1 MHKAA
6 LLRLATV
13 GFLAVGAFSM
23 NLALAQA
30 ESQDFYQPPTTLPA
44 GEGTMIKSEPTPLL
58 GQIPGIPGTWPGN
71 GEKIMYTSTL
81 VDGTPVA
88 TTGAAITPAFPW
100 RGPGERPTVVVAPGT
115 FGQGDQC
122 AGSKNLAWAFNI
134 QISPQLSLPVN
145 YNVADAGLLLTAGFR
160 VVMPDY
166 IGLGTPGIHTY
177 VNRVEQGNA
186 VVDAAR
192 ASNQLWN
199 LPDSTPIAFWG
210 YSQGGGA
217 SASAAEIV
225 GERAPELNMLGT
237 YAGAA
242 DPDLREVLR
251 KADGSLLTGAIG
263 YTLNSLMAR
272 YPELGPIFDKRLN
285 EEGKQWL
292 TTSAT
297 QCVPDTGLT
306 SLGTRSTDYT
316 VDGKSFSQI
325 LSEEPELAAV
335 VDDQQ
340 IGRTTPS
347 APVYLH
353 TSTNDDIVPAD
364 SVAALR
370 DRWCALGAEVEYTQD
385 DITPPLLPGSTLS
398 HDFGTATGMPLA
410 AKFLWDRINKAP
422 VNSACSA

>member
-1 MHKAA
+1 
-6 LLRLATV
+6 
-13 GFLAVGAFSM
+13 
-23 NLALAQA
+23 
-30 ESQDFYQPPTTLPA
+30 
-44 GEGTMIKSEPTPLL
+44 
-58 GQIPGIPGTWPGN
+58 
-71 GEKIMYTSTL
+71 
-81 VDGTPVA
+81 
-88 TTGAAITPAFPW
+88 
-100 RGPGERPTVVVAPGT
+100 
-115 FGQGDQC
+115 
-122 AGSKNLAWAFNI
+122 
-134 QISPQLSLPVN
+134 
-145 YNVADAGLLLTAGFR
+145 
-160 VVMPDY
+160 MPDY

-272 YPELGPIFDKRLN
+272 YPELGPIFEKRLN

-316 VDGKSFSQI
+316 STENPSLRSSPKS
-325 LSEEPELAAV
+325 
-335 VDDQQ
+335 
-340 IGRTTPS
+340 R
-347 APVYLH
+347 
-353 TSTNDDIVPAD
+353 
-364 SVAALR
+364 
-370 DRWCALGAEVEYTQD
+370 
-385 DITPPLLPGSTLS
+385 
-398 HDFGTATGMPLA
+398 
-410 AKFLWDRINKAP
+410 
-422 VNSACSA
+422 NSRQ